1 VFDRELEIEFVVPPV
16 FREDRNANRR
26 YAAIVVAWVPNG
38 YASMVEVVDAAGV
51 RAPTLSA
58 AEANK
63 LQVEIIL
70 ALAQDLLKASPPPS
84 LRVAIEETI
93 RTGSVTPFARSEAWR
108 DMFAGQ
114 LRDTRRG
121 PETAERLVKALLE
134 ATRSEPV
141 VLELDAERE
150 DRRLVRLS
158 YRMHVSK
165 TLPKSVHIGQ
175 WERIRRTLGWS
186 ETRYLLPLDERDSA
200 SYELRTE
207 VPDGIKL
214 LRISMEAKL
223 QEDGR
228 TVDIGSAPVPP
239 DAGVARISVP
249 PGVLQSVIEFVVR
262 PNRAYPLAVFLAAA
276 LSAVVLGADFWR
288 LSTLARAPEAASA
301 ILLALPALITTL
313 VAQPGRGTPSATLL
327 RGARGVL
334 GLCGLLTYA
343 AAVMLVLF
351 PSDKL
356 GSTAF
361 LRVFWLSDTALC
373 GLLAVMLVTPVLG
386 PVLDT
391 LGAVGRRL
399 LRKRGGLSPAV
410 ATDDAAEQAIGSA

>member
-1 VFDRELEIEFVVPPV
+1 
-16 FREDRNANRR
+16 
-26 YAAIVVAWVPNG
+26 
-38 YASMVEVVDAAGV
+38 
-51 RAPTLSA
+51 
-58 AEANK
+58 
-63 LQVEIIL
+63 
-70 ALAQDLLKASPPPS
+70 
-84 LRVAIEETI
+84 
-93 RTGSVTPFARSEAWR
+93 
-108 DMFAGQ
+108 
-114 LRDTRRG
+114 
-121 PETAERLVKALLE
+121 
-134 ATRSEPV
+134 
-141 VLELDAERE
+141 
-150 DRRLVRLS
+150 
-158 YRMHVSK
+158 MHVSK

>member
-1 VFDRELEIEFVVPPV
+1 MGEANYRALAEPTRWLLRKRERILLLDAAVFDRELEIEFVVPPV

-175 WERIRRTLGWS
+175 WSVSVGPWDGPR
-186 ETRYLLPLDERDSA
+186 
-200 SYELRTE
+200 
-207 VPDGIKL
+207 PDI
-214 LRISMEAKL
+214 
-223 QEDGR
+223 
-228 TVDIGSAPVPP
+228 
-239 DAGVARISVP
+239 
-249 PGVLQSVIEFVVR
+249 
-262 PNRAYPLAVFLAAA
+262 
-276 LSAVVLGADFWR
+276 
-288 LSTLARAPEAASA
+288 
-301 ILLALPALITTL
+301 
-313 VAQPGRGTPSATLL
+313 
-327 RGARGVL
+327 
-334 GLCGLLTYA
+334 C
-343 AAVMLVLF
+343 
-351 PSDKL
+351 
-356 GSTAF
+356 
-361 LRVFWLSDTALC
+361 
-373 GLLAVMLVTPVLG
+373 
-386 PVLDT
+386 
-391 LGAVGRRL
+391 
-399 LRKRGGLSPAV
+399 SP
-410 ATDDAAEQAIGSA
+410 